1 MGLIMTAIAQLLG
14 ITTDL
19 RFVFICWGLIFVR
32 ISVMLILTP
41 FLGSEAVPTRGKM
54 SLAIALSFFLYPF
67 IVPPLQGTLPDDN
80 GVILALFFKEA
91 FFGLTIGLV
100 TVMTFYA
107 LEAAGR
113 VVDHQKG
120 GGAGELFVPQ
130 LGQVSETGL
139 FIFWLATAFFL
150 STGGHRLF
158 LTAFLQS
165 FQAVPLLS
173 FPHLAPGLSP
183 FLKLFIN
190 LSGQVLVIAVQI
202 AAPVVIAAFL
212 VDLVLGIANKMAPQI
227 NVFELG
233 FAIRGYA
240 APLILYIAILTI
252 VSQMDRVM
260 KQMIQTI
267 TDFSHIF
274 SQ

>member
-1 MGLIMTAIAQLLG
+1 MAVVAKLLG

-19 RFVFICWGLIFVR
+19 HFVFICWGLIFTR
-32 ISVMLILTP
+32 ITVMLLLTP
-41 FLGSEAVPTRGKM
+41 FLGSQAVPSRGRIAVAM
-54 SLAIALSFFLYPF
+54 ALSIFMYPL

-80 GVILALFFKEA
+80 GILLALFFKEA
-91 FFGLTIGLV
+91 FFGLAISLV
-100 TVMTFYA
+100 TVMVFYA

-139 FIFWLATAFFL
+139 FNFWLAMAFFI
-150 STGGHRLF
+150 SIGGHRLF
-158 LTAFLQS
+158 LKAFLES
-165 FQAVPLLS
+165 FQTVPLLQL
-173 FPHLAPGLSP
+173 PHLDSGLSP
-183 FLKLFIN
+183 FLKLFIG
-190 LSGQVLVIAVQI
+190 LSGNVLVTAVQI

-212 VDLVLGIANKMAPQI
+212 VDVVLGIANKMAPQI

-233 FAIRGYA
+233 FAIRGYV
-240 APLILYIAILTI
+240 APLILYIALLTI
-252 VSQMDRVM
+252 VNQMDSVL
-260 KQMIQTI
+260 KGMIQSVYEI
-267 TDFSHIF
+267 SHIF